1 MARRRKNNGFSQPM
15 ISFEYF
21 FDDDRALK
29 IRTVQRRTS
38 SPTNLRHNEGITLLF
53 VRQGRGEIA
62 VNTHRLPV
70 ERGTL
75 MALSDYQHY
84 QLIPARHSSIEY
96 VECQF
101 EYLLYLFFM
110 SSPYCQFSV
119 PGFGSIPVVATVS
132 GELLAT
138 TERLMELLV
147 KSHQRE
153 RSGQREVLQVMELMG
168 VLIKASNAEI
178 ESPNPPP
185 EAVPEQDGTCESE

>member
-21 FDDDRALK
+21 FDNEQVLK
-29 IRTVQRRTS
+29 IRTVQRRASAPTS
-38 SPTNLRHNEGITLLF
+38 LRHNECITLLF
-53 VRQGRGEIA
+53 IKQGYGEIA

-84 QLIPARHSSIEY
+84 QIFPAGHTSMDY

-119 PGFGSIPVVATVS
+119 PGFGSIPVVASVS
-132 GELLAT
+132 GELLST
-138 TERLMELLV
+138 TERLMDLLV

-168 VLIKASNAEI
+168 VLIKASNAE
-178 ESPNPPP
+178 EDYPNPPP
-185 EAVPEQDGTCESE
+185 ESPHRRIPPLE